1 MVFPFQRLFFLSAL
15 TLMNNSPLLLTKV
28 VQSFLSPVNS
38 KLFNSCLSNIRYYA
52 LCKYCVRQELKEV
65 VGFLLVGWLVGLSWD
80 SKVIRSQPLLNV
92 ALALLQ
98 SFALLL
104 VLGWIFVPIY
114 IKAGVSTWCICH
126 TFIYLL
132 ILHVKSWNLGTWPSL
147 VLLLII
153 YRRKKYHIACP

>member
-65 VGFLLVGWLVGLSWD
+65 VGFLLVGWLVGLS
-80 SKVIRSQPLLNV
+80 
-92 ALALLQ
+92 
-98 SFALLL
+98 
-104 VLGWIFVPIY
+104 
-114 IKAGVSTWCICH
+114 
-126 TFIYLL
+126 
-132 ILHVKSWNLGTWPSL
+132 
-147 VLLLII
+147 
-153 YRRKKYHIACP
+153 